1 MIHPVLLQRNS
12 SFSLTGAEAL
22 RVETGPVSLALSLIS
37 VFWTVTVWVGRL
49 ELTMTLLVST
59 RGGW

>member
-22 RVETGPVSLALSLIS
+22 RVETGAVSLGLSLNS
-37 VFWTVTVWVGRL
+37 VFWTVTV
-49 ELTMTLLVST
+49 
-59 RGGW
+59 